1 MTFGMKLVR
10 KTFFFLVVFI
20 AAGLASHG
28 PPAEKIITFY
38 GTSDASAAVAL
49 GKDMFVVADDENNIL
64 RIYKTNRT
72 SQPVFSCDLTQFL
85 DIDPEHPEADIEG
98 ATTLG
103 DYIYWITSHGRNRDG
118 KIRASRYRFFA
129 TKVEVES
136 QNFSIQPVGISCKS
150 LVHQLVKAENM
161 GQLGLDRATGFGAVN
176 LTKRQRKKLAPKK
189 EGLNIEALC
198 ASTDAKTMYIGFRN
212 PRPDSKALVV
222 ALSNPQQ
229 VIEVVERPIFEEPI
243 LWDLKGRGIRAME
256 YSDFHKAYFIIA
268 GPHDDRPGFVL
279 YRWSGKKDKPPKL
292 VRELN
297 LDKYDFSPEALV
309 TFKDSERFLLLSDD
323 GTLPIDVPVA
333 ELSDDSGCM
342 PDRLRQDGRC
352 PNKYLTDP
360 NKKTFRATWLRP

>member
-10 KTFFFLVVFI
+10 KMFFFLAVFI
-20 AAGLASHG
+20 AAGLASHRA
-28 PPAEKIITFY
+28 PAEKILTFY
-38 GTSDASAAVAL
+38 GASDASAAVVL

-64 RIYKTNRT
+64 RIYRMNQT
-72 SQPVFSCDLTQFL
+72 SGAVFSCDLTQFL
-85 DIDPEHPEADIEG
+85 DIDAEHPEADIEG
-98 ATTLG
+98 ATVLG

-118 KIRASRYRFFA
+118 KIRTSRYRFFA

-136 QNFSIQPVGISCKS
+136 QNFSIQPVGIPCKS
-150 LVHQLVKAENM
+150 LVHELVKDETM
-161 GQLGLDRATGFGAVN
+161 RKLGLDRAK
-176 LTKRQRKKLAPKK
+176 LTKRQRKKLAPKQQ
-189 EGLNIEALC
+189 GLNIEALC
-198 ASTDAKTMYIGFRN
+198 ASTDAKTIYIGFRN
-212 PRPDSKALVV
+212 PRPNSKALVV

-229 VIEVVERPIFEEPI
+229 VIEVAERPVFGEPI
-243 LWDLKGRGIRAME
+243 LWDLKGLGIRAME

-279 YRWSGKKDKPPKL
+279 YRWSGRKDKPPKL
-292 VRELN
+292 VREIH
-297 LDKYDFSPEALV
+297 LDRYDFTPEALV

-323 GTLPIDVPVA
+323 GTLPIDI
-333 ELSDDSGCM
+333 SDDSECM